1 VVSSINEVDIWG
13 AQLSN
18 SASVDPYVYN
28 PQAAPTSTAYF
39 GPRFD
44 YNPTTLAANGLLVEE
59 QRTNLVTYSEDFSN
73 AAWVK
78 AGSTVSANATASPD
92 GTTNADKLQED
103 ASTGVHVVTQLTALT
118 SGAQYAFSIY
128 AKAAER
134 SRLNFE
140 RANANITAFSALYDL
155 SAGTVVSTSG
165 TVTASILDVGNGWY
179 RLTAVVTAAATASGG
194 VQVDL
199 VSTGS
204 TISYAGVAGN
214 GVFLWGAQLEAGSFA
229 TSYIATQASQ
239 VTRAADNAS
248 MLGDNFATWFNQVQG
263 TIGVN
268 FSFYSAIPA
277 AGNRGGVLALGPG
290 GYAAANALNIFQD
303 GGTQNLAA
311 YFTSA
316 TYPDVNLIKS
326 LNAAANATNK
336 AAYAYNKSAGSYAL
350 TTNGQSPSTGTSTQ
364 NTATFNSM
372 HIGVRNSGST
382 YLNGTIQSIS
392 FYPVALPTSIQSI
405 TA

>member
-1 VVSSINEVDIWG
+1 
-13 AQLSN
+13 
-18 SASVDPYVYN
+18 
-28 PQAAPTSTAYF
+28 
-39 GPRFD
+39 
-44 YNPTTLAANGLLVEE
+44 
-59 QRTNLVTYSEDFSN
+59 
-73 AAWVK
+73 
-78 AGSTVSANATASPD
+78 
-92 GTTNADKLQED
+92 
-103 ASTGVHVVTQLTALT
+103 
-118 SGAQYAFSIY
+118 
-128 AKAAER
+128 
-134 SRLNFE
+134 
-140 RANANITAFSALYDL
+140 
-155 SAGTVVSTSG
+155 
-165 TVTASILDVGNGWY
+165 
-179 RLTAVVTAAATASGG
+179 
-194 VQVDL
+194 
-199 VSTGS
+199 
-204 TISYAGVAGN
+204 
-214 GVFLWGAQLEAGSFA
+214 
-229 TSYIATQASQ
+229 
-239 VTRAADNAS
+239 